1 MEPLSKE
8 GPMDKELKKEM
19 VAKMEK
25 TVSIVFDEF
34 ASIKTGRASPALIE
48 NIKVEYYGTK
58 TPLNQLASIAT
69 PDPHL
74 IVVHPYDENAIELI
88 DKALQGSDL
97 GLNPSNDGTVLRIP
111 IPPLTDERME
121 ELKNLVRRLAE
132 DGKVSL
138 RNIRRDI
145 LKKVQTMEKDG
156 EISEDSAMRDRD
168 EIQDITD
175 YYTQKIDDLLIKK
188 EEEILN
194 G

>member
-1 MEPLSKE
+1 LEPLSKE

>member
-1 MEPLSKE
+1 
-8 GPMDKELKKEM
+8 MDKELKKEM
-19 VAKMEK
+19 VTKMDK
-25 TVSIVFDEF
+25 TVSIVSDEF
-34 ASIKTGRASPALIE
+34 TSIKTGCASPALIE
-48 NIKVEYYGTK
+48 NIRVEYYGTK

-74 IVVHPYDENAIELI
+74 IVVHPYDESTIGSIE
-88 DKALQGSDL
+88 KSLQSSDF

-111 IPPLTDERME
+111 IPPLTDERRE

-138 RNIRRDI
+138 RNIRRDS
-145 LKKVQTMEKDG
+145 LKKIQAMEKDG
-156 EISEDSAMRDRD
+156 EISEDEAMRDKE
-168 EIQDITD
+168 EIQDLIGRF
-175 YYTQKIDDLLIKK
+175 TQKIDNLLIKK

>member
-1 MEPLSKE
+1 
-8 GPMDKELKKEM
+8 MDKELKKEM
-19 VAKMEK
+19 ITKMDK
-25 TVSIVFDEF
+25 SVSIVFDEF
-34 ASIKTGRASPALIE
+34 KSIKTGRASPALIE

-58 TPLNQLASIAT
+58 VPLNQLASIAT

-74 IVVHPYDENAIELI
+74 IVVHPYDENAIDSVE
-88 DKALQGSDL
+88 KSLQSSDL

-111 IPPLTDERME
+111 IPPLTDERRE

-138 RNIRRDI
+138 RNIRRDF
-145 LKKVQTMEKDG
+145 LKKIQAMGKEGK
-156 EISEDSAMRDRD
+156 ISEDQAIRDKD
-168 EIQDITD
+168 EIQELTD
-175 YYTQKIDDLLIKK
+175 HFTQKIDDLLIKK